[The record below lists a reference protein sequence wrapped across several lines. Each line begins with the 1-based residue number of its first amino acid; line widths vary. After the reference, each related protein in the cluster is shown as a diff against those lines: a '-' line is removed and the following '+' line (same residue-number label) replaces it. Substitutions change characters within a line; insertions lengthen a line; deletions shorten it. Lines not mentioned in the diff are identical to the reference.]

1 MLITLLFLL
10 AVLLFVYA
18 VLLKIGKQVAMCF
31 VSVVSLSLLFWADG
45 WLMLILPALALLTW
59 GITKLMSREKGL
71 LWQRIWLI
79 VGILVQLA
87 PLLLFKYGH
96 AWMRLGPQM
105 FSSDFILNSVF
116 MPLGISFYVFRGV
129 SYCVDV
135 YEKRCPND
143 VTFLEYLAFITFFP
157 FLVAGPVVR
166 AVDFI
171 PQMRSRKQ
179 IDGTLLYSGLFL
191 LLSGIIKKAIA
202 DHIGV
207 FNNWVF
213 DTPEAYSGIELSAAV
228 LGFSMQVYADFSA
241 YSDISIGVAAMLGFR
256 IRDNFSFP
264 YRATNVTS
272 FWHRWHISLSTWF
285 RDYVYI
291 PLGGNRHGKA
301 RMAAALLVTMLLAGI
316 WHGTGWLFAAWG
328 LWHGLG
334 LVFHKVL
341 QPWLRKI
348 PDIWCVKAVSWAVTF
363 VFLCLGW
370 LIFRAGSVDDLCYIA
385 QHLFDGYEPQA
396 ILAFLQAR
404 LSWCILVMAVLLSQI
419 LQRRHVYM
427 LQARFVWSSW
437 LTKLIIILIV
447 LQILIQLNQI
457 NIEPFIYNQF

>member
-1 MLITLLFLL
+1 M
-10 AVLLFVYA
+10 
-18 VLLKIGKQVAMCF
+18 
-31 VSVVSLSLLFWADG
+31 
-45 WLMLILPALALLTW
+45 
-59 GITKLMSREKGL
+59 
-71 LWQRIWLI
+71 
-79 VGILVQLA
+79 
-87 PLLLFKYGH
+87 
-96 AWMRLGPQM
+96 
-105 FSSDFILNSVF
+105 
-116 MPLGISFYVFRGV
+116 
-129 SYCVDV
+129 
-135 YEKRCPND
+135 
-143 VTFLEYLAFITFFP
+143 
-157 FLVAGPVVR
+157 
-166 AVDFI
+166 
-171 PQMRSRKQ
+171 
-179 IDGTLLYSGLFL
+179 LYSGLFL